1 MVLNKY
7 SIPYEIFL
15 LWEPQSCEG
24 AVTYFSLLL
33 TQGPSSKASCYL
45 GQVSSAAAARAAR
58 AARPWAACLHVQT
71 QPQPKIWEPSKKN
84 EMSHMA

>member
-15 LWEPQSCEG
+15 LWEQSCEG

-58 AARPWAACLHVQT
+58 AARPCQGCLPARPNTAPAQDMGA
-71 QPQPKIWEPSKKN
+71 Q
-84 EMSHMA
+84 

>member
-15 LWEPQSCEG
+15 LWEQSCEG
-24 AVTYFSLLL
+24 AVTDFSLLL

-45 GQVSSAAAARAAR
+45 RQVSSAAAARAAR
-58 AARPWAACLHVQT
+58 AARPCLGCLPARPNTAPAQD
-71 QPQPKIWEPSKKN
+71 
-84 EMSHMA
+84 M